1 MDNILNSEITK
12 LQNSKT
18 PKLQFS
24 TPESQKVL
32 KSSEKL

>member
-1 MDNILNSEITK
+1 MDNILNSKIPK
-12 LQNSKT
+12 LQT